1 MLISRLLIAAVFG
14 YFVGSFPTGVL
25 VTRLLGKPNLRLS
38 GSGHTGGLNV
48 SRLAG
53 IAWGVVTALVD
64 VSKGVLAAWLAVRL
78 TGTSWALPAAGMGA
92 VAGHCWSVYG
102 GRTRFG
108 LAGGMGL
115 STLGGLLL
123 WQQPLAVP
131 IAVALWGL
139 GYLLLRNSRSAERSR
154 RSPRAVMLMAVLM
167 VPVFWLL
174 GNFGHASPEA
184 VALGIGGVGVLFVR
198 NLTQLHLYDQRA
210 AAE

>member
-1 MLISRLLIAAVFG
+1 MLIGRLLVAAVFG
-14 YFVGSFPTGVL
+14 YLVGSFPTGVL
-25 VTRLLGKPNLRLS
+25 VARLLGKPDLRLS

-48 SRLAG
+48 YRLAG

-78 TGTSWALPAAGMGA
+78 TGTPWALPAAGIGA
-92 VAGHCWSVYG
+92 VAGHCWSAFG

-115 STLGGLLL
+115 STLFGLFL
-123 WQQPLAVP
+123 WQQPLALP

-139 GYLLLRNSRSAERSR
+139 GYLLLRNS
-154 RSPRAVMLMAVLM
+154 PRAVMLMAVLM
-167 VPVFWLL
+167 APVFWLL

-184 VALGIGGVGVLFVR
+184 AALGIGGVVVIFIR
-198 NLTQLHLYDQRA
+198 HFTQLHLYDQRA
-210 AAE
+210 TAE

>member
-1 MLISRLLIAAVFG
+1 MLIGRLLIAAVFG

-25 VTRLLGKPNLRLS
+25 VTRLLGKPDLRLS

-64 VSKGVLAAWLAVRL
+64 VSKGILAAWLAVRL

-92 VAGHCWSVYG
+92 VAGHGWSAYG

-108 LAGGMGL
+108 FAGGMGL

-123 WQQPLAVP
+123 WQQPLALP

-139 GYLLLRNSRSAERSR
+139 GYLLLRN
-154 RSPRAVMLMAVLM
+154 SPRAVMLMAVLM

-174 GNFGHASPEA
+174 RSLGYISPEA
-184 VALGIGGVGVLFVR
+184 AALGIGGVGVIFVR
-198 NLTQLHLYDQRA
+198 HLTELHLYDQRA
-210 AAE
+210 TAE

>member
-25 VTRLLGKPNLRLS
+25 VTRLLGKPDLRSS

-64 VSKGVLAAWLAVRL
+64 VSKGVLAAWLAMKL
-78 TGTSWALPAAGMGA
+78 MGTPWALPAAGTAA
-92 VAGHCWSVYG
+92 VAGHCWSAYG

-108 LAGGMGL
+108 FAGGMGL
-115 STLGGLLL
+115 STVFGLFL
-123 WQQPLAVP
+123 WQQPLALP

-139 GYLLLRNSRSAERSR
+139 GYLLLRS
-154 RSPRAVMLMAVLM
+154 SPRAVMLMAVLM

-174 GNFGHASPEA
+174 RSLGYVSPEA
-184 VALGIGGVGVLFVR
+184 AALGIGGVGVIFVR
-198 NLTQLHLYDQRA
+198 HLTELHLYDQRA
-210 AAE
+210 MAE

>member
-1 MLISRLLIAAVFG
+1 MLA
-14 YFVGSFPTGVL
+14 
-25 VTRLLGKPNLRLS
+25 
-38 GSGHTGGLNV
+38 
-48 SRLAG
+48 
-53 IAWGVVTALVD
+53 D

-78 TGTSWALPAAGMGA
+78 TGTPWALPAAGMGA
-92 VAGHCWSVYG
+92 MAGHCWSAYAG
-102 GRTRFG
+102 F
-108 LAGGMGL
+108 AGGMGL

-139 GYLLLRNSRSAERSR
+139 GYLLLRNSRSAEHSR

-167 VPVFWLL
+167 APVFWLL
-174 GNFGHASPEA
+174 GNFGHASPEV

-198 NLTQLHLYDQRA
+198 NFTELHLYDQRA

>member
-1 MLISRLLIAAVFG
+1 MLIGRLLVAAVFG
-14 YFVGSFPTGVL
+14 YLVGSFPTGVL
-25 VTRLLGKPNLRLS
+25 VARLLGKPDLRLS

-48 SRLAG
+48 YRLAG

-78 TGTSWALPAAGMGA
+78 TGTPWALPAAGIGA
-92 VAGHCWSVYG
+92 VAGHCWSAFG

-108 LAGGMGL
+108 FAGGMGL

-123 WQQPLAVP
+123 WQQPLALP

-139 GYLLLRNSRSAERSR
+139 GYLLLRNS
-154 RSPRAVMLMAVLM
+154 PRAVMLMAVLM
-167 VPVFWLL
+167 APVFWLL

-184 VALGIGGVGVLFVR
+184 AALGIGGVVVIFIR
-198 NLTQLHLYDQRA
+198 HFTQLHLYDQRA
-210 AAE
+210 TAE